1 MAEDNRLYKGADKFA
16 KSMQTNRTIVQ
27 DMSAGLDDI
36 ISKHGTIAGLTED
49 ETLALGMSVE
59 KMKMAN
65 NLSDAAVILEQE
77 KKDYIEESFRLNR
90 DISDEMLKQFDV
102 RIKMAKKTADLEKQT
117 ENLKDFGKNIA
128 DDLASSLGFSSGFA
142 SNLMNA
148 GKAAIGLLFLKE
160 VYDLFKSMA
169 TDAKNLSYELGIS
182 GNEAAKLGLEIKAA
196 TYSGMD
202 GFLLGSEK
210 VGAAMKSIVKESGN
224 IALATGEMAV
234 NVARLSELGVAAND
248 AVSLARSLDNAGQN
262 TEKLLDFADK
272 TATKLGGIGSE
283 GMKYLAANQ
292 FELNT
297 LTEAQIEERIKE
309 GILLKKMGA
318 DMDHLNK
325 KASEALDIES
335 SIKNEMKL
343 RMMTGKEINM
353 NALRAAQ
360 VSGDR
365 AAIAREEAKLVKS
378 LGPALSSNLQLQ
390 RLIGDATGLSKEQM
404 LNYSN
409 ATGEAG
415 DALAEN
421 TKEAGM
427 LNGMFDG
434 MGSIVTTVLMAI
446 AGLAVAMLALW
457 GLSKLF
463 AFFKLGNPVTDFIG
477 DFGSKDVLMGAAAMV
492 LVAGSM
498 YIFAMAMG
506 KFSEV
511 MSVDSV
517 MATVV
522 GMALLGGA
530 MLVLALAVG
539 NPATAS
545 MLLMASGAMLVLAA
559 AFLVF
564 GFAIQAIA
572 KGFGMLADLGVQI
585 LELALMAPLFPIIGA
600 GLMLMSTFLAL
611 AGIGLLFAAPGFLAF
626 GIAMIPFA
634 AGMAILGV
642 ALPLVADGIKSF
654 SDIVGD
660 LPNIASG
667 LLALGI
673 SLIPLAGTM
682 LILSASVPGLI
693 AFSGG
698 MLLLSYALGG
708 IGSGIDNLA
717 NLTSIAPSLITLVS
731 LVPGLFALSAALGA
745 LSLSLMGMSVSLAMI
760 GLTLPVLMALGTLL
774 PTVAGAFGM
783 GDDSESSSSETDGG
797 GMKAVVEAIDN
808 LSTAVQSQDIVL
820 QINGTTIQK
829 LNRVMKQ
836 SDSLS
841 NTQKS
846 GNNGGM
852 A

>member
-27 DMSAGLDDI
+27 DMSSALDDI
-36 ISKHGTIAGLTED
+36 IDKQGTINNLTED
-49 ETLALGMSVE
+49 ETLALAMSVE

-65 NLSDAAVILEQE
+65 NLSDAALILEQE

-102 RIKMAKKTADLEKQT
+102 RIKMAKKTADLENQT

-142 SNLMNA
+142 SNLMKA
-148 GKAAIGLLFLKE
+148 GKAAIALLILKE

-182 GNEAAKLGLEIKAA
+182 GNEAAKLGLETKAA
-196 TYSGMD
+196 MLNMD
-202 GFLLGSEK
+202 GFLLGQEK

-224 IALATGEMAV
+224 IKLATGEMAV

-272 TATKLGGIGSE
+272 TATELGGIGSE

-343 RMMTGKEINM
+343 RMMTGKDINM

-390 RLIGDATGLSKEQM
+390 RMIGEATGLSKEQM

-434 MGSIVTTVLMAI
+434 MGNIVGTILLAV
-446 AGLAVAMLALW
+446 AGLGVAMLALW
-457 GLSKLF
+457 GVSKLF
-463 AFFKLGNPVTDFIG
+463 SFFKLGNPVTDFIG
-477 DFGSKDVLMGAAAMV
+477 DFGSKDVLMGAASMV

-498 YIFAMAMG
+498 LLFAMAMG
-506 KFSEV
+506 KFGEV
-511 MSVDSV
+511 INMDNIGSIVGGLLLFGVTMAIFGYALSG
-517 MATVV
+517 ATV
-522 GMALLGGA
+522 ALIYGGLGLLAISAA
-530 MLVLALAVG
+530 M
-539 NPATAS
+539 
-545 MLLMASGAMLVLAA
+545 
-559 AFLVF
+559 LVF
-564 GFAIQAIA
+564 GFALQAIG
-572 KGFGMLADLGVQI
+572 KG
-585 LELALMAPLFPIIGA
+585 LEVLA
-600 GLMLMSTFLAL
+600 GLSESLGDLLLVAIALVPIGVALLAFSIMAAASAPFLL
-611 AGIGLLFAAPGFLAF
+611 IAGIGFLAF
-626 GIAMIPFA
+626 GLALIGLGVGMGVIGALLPVFVAGLTSLASIAGELPSL
-634 AGMAILGV
+634 AIGLGLLGV
-642 ALPLVADGIKSF
+642 ALIPFGYAMGLMAVA
-654 SDIVGD
+654 
-660 LPNIASG
+660 LPG
-667 LLALGI
+667 LLTF
-673 SLIPLAGTM
+673 AGG
-682 LILSASVPGLI
+682 LILVGL
-693 AFSGG
+693 ALSSMSGG
-698 MLLLSYALGG
+698 MDILNGMSQSVGM
-708 IGSGIDNLA
+708 
-717 NLTSIAPSLITLVS
+717 LVS
-731 LVPGLFALSAALGA
+731 LVPGLFSLAAAFGALGLGLA
-745 LSLSLMGMSVSLAMI
+745 GLSYGLAAVGLS
-760 GLTLPVLMALGTLL
+760 LPVLLALSMALPIIADALG
-774 PTVAGAFGM
+774 FG
-783 GDDSESSSSETDGG
+783 GGDSESSSSGTTDGG
-797 GMKAVVEAIDN
+797 GMSEVVSAIKSLDEAVR
-808 LSTAVQSQDIVL
+808 TQPIVL
-820 QINGTTIQK
+820 QVNNKTVQVLRRKIEESTSIG
-829 LNRVMKQ
+829 
-836 SDSLS
+836 

-846 GNNGGM
+846 GGNK
-852 A
+852 